1 MSSKSIICY
10 IFTSY
15 APLNTTT
22 KFFKPQNYCS
32 SVSGDLASVIVKF
45 TRQEN
50 LLRPLNKEQ
59 SILDYSNCSHNKSSK
74 FLEIISKKQK

>member
-1 MSSKSIICY
+1 MKSNCPMIKLTHILGSDLLFVHMSSKSIICY

-22 KFFKPQNYCS
+22 KFFKLQNYCS
-32 SVSGDLASVIVKF
+32 SVSGDLGPVIVKF

-50 LLRPLNKEQ
+50 LLRPLNKE
-59 SILDYSNCSHNKSSK
+59 
-74 FLEIISKKQK
+74 